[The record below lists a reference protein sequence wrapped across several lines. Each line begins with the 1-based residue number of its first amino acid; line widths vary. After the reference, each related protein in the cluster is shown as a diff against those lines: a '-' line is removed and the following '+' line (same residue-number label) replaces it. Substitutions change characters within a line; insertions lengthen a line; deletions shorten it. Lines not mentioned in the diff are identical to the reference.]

1 MKNFKQY
8 LYESGHWESVRRAMQ
23 QASGYAPFSPMEASL
38 WADIVS
44 GLSEEDFRDLFDY
57 YIRTKNVNVL
67 PFDKYDKMKK
77 AATEIEGRRA
87 VRSSSARTPRQ
98 RAKLDLSIG
107 NILRS
112 LRR

>member
-8 LYESGHWESVRRAMQ
+8 LSENHHWDGVRRAMQ
-23 QASGYAPFSPMEASL
+23 QASGYPPFSPMEASL
-38 WADIVS
+38 WADIVN
-44 GLSEEDFRDLFDY
+44 GLSEEDFSDLFNY
-57 YIRTKNVNVL
+57 YVRTKNANVL

-77 AATEIEGRRA
+77 AAKEVEGRRA
-87 VRSSSARTPRQ
+87 VRTSSARTPRQ